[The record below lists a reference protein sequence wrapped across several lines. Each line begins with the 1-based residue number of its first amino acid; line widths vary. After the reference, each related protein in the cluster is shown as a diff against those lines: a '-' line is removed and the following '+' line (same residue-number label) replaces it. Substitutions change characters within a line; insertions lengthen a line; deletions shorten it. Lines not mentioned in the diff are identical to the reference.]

1 MNNILERDKTQ
12 LLNGARTLQE
22 YYKEDLEEF
31 YVMRLFILKHI

>member
-12 LLNGARTLQE
+12 LLNGPRTLQG

-31 YVMRLFILKHI
+31 LCD